1 MGDGAVEFLVV
12 DARLQG
18 VLAYAGPGPGT
29 DKAGFGRWICHL
41 WWVSFLF
48 CFSCFFVVFFLFLF
62 FFVVLVFLLF
72 VFFVVR
78 FFDVFAVF
86 DVLVFSQLFD

>member
-29 DKAGFGRWICHL
+29 DKAGFGRWIFTCGGSTFVL
-41 WWVSFLF
+41 LFFSVFIVLVFLF
-48 CFSCFFVVFFLFLF
+48 FFFVVFFLLFLF
-62 FFVVLVFLLF
+62 FCCS
-72 VFFVVR
+72 FF
-78 FFDVFAVF
+78 
-86 DVLVFSQLFD
+86 

>member
-18 VLAYAGPGPGT
+18 ALAYAGPGPGT

-48 CFSCFFVVFFLFLF
+48 SCSCFFVVFFCCF
-62 FFVVLVFLLF
+62 FFVVLVFLMSLLF
-72 VFFVVR
+72 LMF
-78 FFDVFAVF
+78 
-86 DVLVFSQLFD
+86 LFSLTLFD

>member
-18 VLAYAGPGPGT
+18 VLAYAGPGLGT

-48 CFSCFFVVFFLFLF
+48 SCSCFFVLVFFCSC
-62 FFVVLVFLLF
+62 
-72 VFFVVR
+72 

-86 DVLVFSQLFD
+86 DVLVFSQLFSSDLLLLSCLLFLS